1 MKRLAL
7 ITAFALLL
15 APQTFAGGWNKSVA
29 TAQKLAKEKNQLIFV
44 DMFAEWCG
52 WCHRFEKEVFPSMVF
67 QNATDDMVLL
77 RLDTEDQKEG
87 TEMAKKFQVTSLPTF
102 LVLTPELTV
111 AGIIRGYAPPNDFVK
126 MLKET
131 RGKYDDFVKRAGN
144 EAAIAKDPQKRLEL
158 AKEFMTRGSYDKSEP
173 RLRKLTTEKGI
184 PVTIRDSAYYELAVS
199 YVLQNKL
206 ADGAKTVRELTMK
219 SKTGEPVE
227 RARVLLGQILM
238 QQGNLQGAA
247 NELRSFKA
255 AFPNSP
261 LVRTVDMVLPDIERR
276 LAAAAGK

>member
-1 MKRLAL
+1 MKRLAW

-15 APQTFAGGWNKSVA
+15 APQTFAGSWHKSVA

-44 DMFAEWCG
+44 DMFADWCG

-87 TEMAKKFQVTSLPTF
+87 TEMARKFQVSSLPTF
-102 LVLTPELTV
+102 LILAPDLTV

-126 MLKET
+126 MLKDT
-131 RGKYDDFVKRAGN
+131 RGKYEEFQKRASN
-144 EAAIAKDPQKRLEL
+144 EASIAKDPQKRLEL

-173 RLRKLTTEKGI
+173 RLKKLTTEKGI
-184 PVTIRDSAYYELAVS
+184 PAAIRDSAYYELAVS

-206 ADGAKTVRELTMK
+206 ADANKTVRELLTK

-261 LVRTVDMVLPDIERR
+261 LIRTVDMVLPDIERR
-276 LAAAAGK
+276 LAMAGK

>member
-1 MKRLAL
+1 L

-15 APQTFAGGWNKSVA
+15 APQTFAGGWHKSVA

-44 DMFAEWCG
+44 DMFADWCG

-102 LVLTPELTV
+102 LVLTPEMTV

-131 RGKYDDFVKRAGN
+131 RGKYDDFVKRSSN

-173 RLRKLTTEKGI
+173 RFKKLMTEKGI
-184 PVTIRDSAYYELAVS
+184 PVAIRDSAYYELAVS

-206 ADGAKTVRELTMK
+206 AEGAKTVRELTTK

-276 LAAAAGK
+276 LAMAGK

>member
-1 MKRLAL
+1 MKRLAW

-15 APQTFAGGWNKSVA
+15 APQTFAGSWHKSVA
-29 TAQKLAKEKNQLIFV
+29 TAQKIAKEKNQLIFV
-44 DMFAEWCG
+44 DMFADWCG

-87 TEMAKKFQVTSLPTF
+87 TEMARKFQVTSLPTF
-102 LVLTPELTV
+102 LVLAPDLTV

-126 MLKET
+126 MLKDT
-131 RGKYDDFVKRAGN
+131 RGKYEEFQKRANN
-144 EAAIAKDPQKRLEL
+144 EASIAKDPQKRLEL

-173 RLRKLTTEKGI
+173 RLRKLMTEKGI
-184 PVTIRDSAYYELAVS
+184 PATIRDSAYYELAVS
-199 YVLQNKL
+199 QVLQNKL
-206 ADGAKTVRELTMK
+206 ADANKTVRELMTK

-238 QQGNLQGAA
+238 QQGNLQGAV

-261 LVRTVDMVLPDIERR
+261 LIRTVDMVLPDIERR
-276 LAAAAGK
+276 LAMAGK